1 MSERVGW
8 NLLLWIEGTA
18 PLILVVV
25 LIGWAYFFDGREAIQ
40 ASQPNQ
46 IAILSALLGFCST
59 LLGFV
64 IAVVTFLFGL
74 VEKPAF
80 RILRASRA
88 YSEHWAIFR
97 GALRACAAASLVSL
111 VALVW
116 GGSQSLP
123 VWLIVALVGSVGW
136 LLVRMGRVVWVLEKM
151 MDAEIRLGANS
162 RGSIREE

>member
-1 MSERVGW
+1 MSERSKW
-8 NLLLWIEGTA
+8 NLLLWIEAGA
-18 PLILVVV
+18 PLILVCAF
-25 LIGWAYFFDGREAIQ
+25 IGWVYFFGGKEIIQ
-40 ASQPNQ
+40 ASQPHQ
-46 IAILSALLGFCST
+46 MAVLSALLGFCST

-64 IAVVTFLFGL
+64 IAVVAFLFGL

-88 YSEHWAIFR
+88 YREHWAIFR
-97 GALRACAAASLVSL
+97 GALRACAAASLISL

-116 GGSQSLP
+116 GGSQGLP
-123 VWLIVALVGSVGW
+123 VWLFVALFGSVGW

-162 RGSIREE
+162 RSSIQEE